1 MLNYL
6 WLGLILLSV
15 ILAGVQGQLPAVT
28 LKAFESSKDAVM
40 LIALPLVGTM
50 ALWLGIM
57 RLAEKSGFIYI
68 LARGLR
74 PLMRWLF
81 PDVPSNHPAVGSMV
95 MNMAANMLGLGNAA
109 TPLGLKA
116 MQELEK
122 LNPRPGTA
130 TNAMCT
136 FLAINTSS
144 IQLIPATAV
153 SILAVAGSI
162 NPTAIIGTSL
172 ITSLCSTAAAIIAV
186 KFLEKLPAYRLPP
199 LTASQT
205 AVELSHEENVSSDV
219 DTTKSLSRGS
229 VLILLLF
236 ILFFIFAG
244 VKAFTAITEWKAI
257 HDLPSRDAAKLFLI
271 TAVQAISVIAIPF
284 FLAFFPLYA
293 ALKRVPVYE
302 EFVEGAKDGFQVAIR
317 IIPYLIAIFIA
328 IGMFRAAGGV
338 ANLSQWLG
346 PILTALHFPVDLLPL
361 SLIRPLSGSGATG
374 IFAEIVKAHG
384 PDSLISR
391 MAGTIMGGT
400 ETTFYVIAVYFG
412 SAAVKRTRH
421 AVPAGLCADMV
432 GIIIAV
438 VVCNIFFA

>member
-6 WLGLILLSV
+6 WLGLILISV
-15 ILAGVQGQLPAVT
+15 LLAGAQGHLPAVT

-68 LARGLR
+68 IARALR

-153 SILAVAGSI
+153 AILAVAGSI

-172 ITSLCSTAAAIIAV
+172 ITSICSTAAAIIAV
-186 KFLEKLPAYRLPP
+186 KFLEKLPAYRLEPV
-199 LTASQT
+199 TTSASAPET
-205 AVELSHEENVSSDV
+205 SDTVSSDV
-219 DTTKSLSRGS
+219 DTTQSLSIGG
-229 VLILLLF
+229 VIILILF
-236 ILFFIFAG
+236 FLFFIFAG
-244 VKAFTAITEWKAI
+244 IKAFTVITKWDDI
-257 HDLPSRDAAKLFLI
+257 LLLPTNSATKLFCI
-271 TAVQAISVIAIPF
+271 TAVQALSVLAIPF

-293 ALKRVPVYE
+293 ALKRIHVYE
-302 EFVEGAKDGFQVAIR
+302 EFVEGAKEGFQVAIR
-317 IIPYLIAIFIA
+317 IIPYLIAIFVA

-338 ANLSQWLG
+338 DILSSFLA
-346 PILTALHFPVDLLPL
+346 PVLTALHFPVDLLPL

-421 AVPAGLCADMV
+421 AVPAGLCADFV
-432 GIIIAV
+432 GVVAAV
-438 VVCNIFFA
+438 FVFHLFFR